1 MQVKCRP
8 FMLNLVVDIVLRIYH
23 FLLLLLLLLFV
34 KILLTFCIENFE
46 NLFYPV
52 K

>member
-23 FLLLLLLLLFV
+23 FLLLLLLLFV
-34 KILLTFCIENFE
+34 KVLLTFCIGNFE